1 MRRPLSSFVR
11 YLTHERAYSPYTV
24 DSYRRDLLQFAAFTK
39 RVRGEEPQADVD
51 VGGVRPEEVRAFMA
65 QLGEL
70 GLSDASIARK
80 LASLRSFFRFLVRL
94 SIVTENPT
102 AGIKYPRKRRK
113 LPAFLSVSELES
125 LFRFE
130 VADFASARDLA
141 ILELLYG
148 SGIRVGELVGL
159 SLADVKLSEGL
170 LRVRGK
176 GKKERVVPFG
186 QCAGRAMAVY
196 FKYRGDQRAKALAGP
211 RRRGKGP
218 RLTRRKPGDS
228 EVVFIGR
235 NGTRLTARTV
245 QRVVARRLGAA
256 ARLSS
261 VSPHVL
267 RHSFAT
273 HLLDAGADLRAVQE
287 LLGHASVVTTQIY
300 THVSL
305 RRLKEAYAR
314 AHPRA

>member
-11 YLTHERAYSPYTV
+11 YLKHERAYSAYTV

-39 RVRGEEPQADVD
+39 RLRGEEPGTEVDVD
-51 VGGVRPEEVRAFMA
+51 RVRPEEVRGFMA
-65 QLGEL
+65 QLGEC
-70 GLSDASIARK
+70 GLADASVARK
-80 LASLRSFFRFLVRL
+80 LASLRSFFRYLVKL
-94 SIVTENPT
+94 GAVSENPT
-102 AGIKYPRKRRK
+102 AGIRYPRKRRR
-113 LPAFLSVSELES
+113 LPSFLSVSELET
-125 LFRFE
+125 LFRIQ
-130 VADFASARDLA
+130 AGDFASARDLA
-141 ILELLYG
+141 ILEVLYG

-159 SLADVKLSEGL
+159 NLSDLRLSEGL

-186 QCAGRAMAVY
+186 DCAGKALDVY
-196 FKYRGDQRAKALAGP
+196 LSFRGEQLAKAAAGRS
-211 RRRGKGP
+211 RRRGVGLGRW
-218 RLTRRKPGDS
+218 RLGDS
-228 EVVFIGR
+228 EAAFINR
-235 NGTRLTARTV
+235 NGARLTVRTV

-287 LLGHASVVTTQIY
+287 LLGHSSVVTTQIY